1 MVYVFTQ
8 IPQKPTKKILFQNL
22 KNDMIKNVKLNKIE
36 DVNTMKKY
44 FLATA
49 AVVTTLFL
57 GACSNKNEIGM
68 SVPNGNEKFITSDVG
83 DITKQ
88 QVFDKMVTKAGL
100 GALLDLVDFDVL
112 SQQYEIDEAEV
123 DKIIA
128 QYKEKNANFE
138 EFLTAQ
144 GFKDEAE
151 LRQYIELNLY
161 RQKVADE
168 ISVVTDEEL
177 EKAYERAYEIGAR
190 HILVADEKTA
200 KEIIKK
206 LDEAEDKEATFQE
219 LAKEYGTDG
228 TKDKGGDLGTFGQ
241 GAMISD
247 FEDAAYAL
255 EVGTYTTEPVKTQ
268 FGYHVIYKYS
278 EGEKKPFEEVKEELT
293 EKLREKKLSDEAFVA
308 ALAEKREEAGFV
320 LMNDFLEEQYT
331 DYSKTYK
338 KSNETSNSVVAKI
351 KDHEYTV
358 EQLYNELVPAYGLSD
373 GISLID
379 GKLLEK
385 KYPVDKKAIKELIDQ
400 FKVAYGTNYYTA
412 MAQNGLNNDDEIYE
426 YFKLAQLQDAALAE
440 AYPITDEMLQQLY
453 DEKYGEKA
461 QADKAEKS
469 ESTDKE
475 AEEKTEVKSFEDVKE
490 ELESLAR
497 QQQYTQLRLETL
509 LIKFRSEANFK
520 FTDETLQKRYET
532 IVANIEKQAADE
544 EAARQ
549 TQSNE
554 NQPAEENNQETGDTA
569 E

>member
-1 MVYVFTQ
+1 
-8 IPQKPTKKILFQNL
+8 
-22 KNDMIKNVKLNKIE
+22 MIKNVKLNKIE

-168 ISVVTDEEL
+168 ISVVTDAEL

-241 GAMISD
+241 DAMISD

-255 EVGTYTTEPVKTQ
+255 EVGTYTTEPVKTK

-293 EKLREKKLSDEAFVA
+293 EKLGEKKLSDEAFVA
-308 ALAEKREEAGFV
+308 ALAKKREEAGFV

-385 KYPVDKKAIKELIDQ
+385 KYPVDKKAIKELSYQ

-475 AEEKTEVKSFEDVKE
+475 AEEKTEVKSFEDAKE

>member
-1 MVYVFTQ
+1 
-8 IPQKPTKKILFQNL
+8 
-22 KNDMIKNVKLNKIE
+22 MIKNVKLNKIE

-241 GAMISD
+241 DAMISD

-255 EVGTYTTEPVKTQ
+255 EVGTYTTEPVKTK

-373 GISLID
+373 GISLIN

-475 AEEKTEVKSFEDVKE
+475 AEEKTEVKSFEDAKE

>member
-1 MVYVFTQ
+1 
-8 IPQKPTKKILFQNL
+8 
-22 KNDMIKNVKLNKIE
+22 MIKNVKLNKIE

>member
-1 MVYVFTQ
+1 
-8 IPQKPTKKILFQNL
+8 
-22 KNDMIKNVKLNKIE
+22 MIKNVKLNKIE

-475 AEEKTEVKSFEDVKE
+475 AEEKTEVKSFEDAKE

>member
-1 MVYVFTQ
+1 
-8 IPQKPTKKILFQNL
+8 
-22 KNDMIKNVKLNKIE
+22 MIKNVKLNKIE

-190 HILVADEKTA
+190 HILVSDEKTA

-268 FGYHVIYKYS
+268 SGYHVIYKYS

-475 AEEKTEVKSFEDVKE
+475 AEEKTEVKSFEDAKE

>member
-1 MVYVFTQ
+1 
-8 IPQKPTKKILFQNL
+8 
-22 KNDMIKNVKLNKIE
+22 MIKNVKLNKIE

-168 ISVVTDEEL
+168 ISVVTDAEL

-241 GAMISD
+241 DAMISD

-255 EVGTYTTEPVKTQ
+255 EVGTYTTEPVKTK

-293 EKLREKKLSDEAFVA
+293 EKLREKKLSDETFVA

-475 AEEKTEVKSFEDVKE
+475 AEEKTEVKSFEDAKE

>member
-1 MVYVFTQ
+1 
-8 IPQKPTKKILFQNL
+8 
-22 KNDMIKNVKLNKIE
+22 MIKNVKLNKIE

-255 EVGTYTTEPVKTQ
+255 EVGTYTTEPVKTK

-475 AEEKTEVKSFEDVKE
+475 AEEKTEVKSFEDAKE

>member
-1 MVYVFTQ
+1 
-8 IPQKPTKKILFQNL
+8 
-22 KNDMIKNVKLNKIE
+22 MIKNVKLNKIE

-138 EFLTAQ
+138 EILTAQ

-190 HILVADEKTA
+190 HILVSDEKTA

-268 FGYHVIYKYS
+268 VGYHVIYKYS

-475 AEEKTEVKSFEDVKE
+475 AEEKTEVKSFEDAKE

>member
-1 MVYVFTQ
+1 
-8 IPQKPTKKILFQNL
+8 
-22 KNDMIKNVKLNKIE
+22 MIKNVKLNKIE

-241 GAMISD
+241 DAMISD

-255 EVGTYTTEPVKTQ
+255 EVGTYTTEPVKTK

-475 AEEKTEVKSFEDVKE
+475 AEEKTEVKSFEDAKE

>member
-190 HILVADEKTA
+190 HILVSDEKTA

-475 AEEKTEVKSFEDVKE
+475 AEEKTEVKSFEDAKE

>member
-1 MVYVFTQ
+1 
-8 IPQKPTKKILFQNL
+8 
-22 KNDMIKNVKLNKIE
+22 MIKNVKLNKIE

-190 HILVADEKTA
+190 HILVSDEKTA

-475 AEEKTEVKSFEDVKE
+475 AEEKTEVKSFEDAKE

>member
-168 ISVVTDEEL
+168 ISVVTDAEL

-241 GAMISD
+241 DAMISD

-255 EVGTYTTEPVKTQ
+255 EVGTYTTEPVKTK

-475 AEEKTEVKSFEDVKE
+475 AEEKTEVKSFEDAKE

>member
-1 MVYVFTQ
+1 
-8 IPQKPTKKILFQNL
+8 
-22 KNDMIKNVKLNKIE
+22 MIKNVKLNKIE

-475 AEEKTEVKSFEDVKE
+475 AEEKTEVKSFEDAKE

-554 NQPAEENNQETGDTA
+554 NQPAEGNNQETGDTA

>member
-1 MVYVFTQ
+1 
-8 IPQKPTKKILFQNL
+8 
-22 KNDMIKNVKLNKIE
+22 MIKNVKLNKIE

-168 ISVVTDEEL
+168 ISVVTDAEL

-241 GAMISD
+241 DAMISD

-255 EVGTYTTEPVKTQ
+255 EVGTYTTEPVKTK

-475 AEEKTEVKSFEDVKE
+475 AEEKTEVKSFEDAKE

>member
-1 MVYVFTQ
+1 
-8 IPQKPTKKILFQNL
+8 
-22 KNDMIKNVKLNKIE
+22 MIKNVKLNKIE

-68 SVPNGNEKFITSDVG
+68 SVQNGNEIFITSDVG

-475 AEEKTEVKSFEDVKE
+475 AEEKTEVKSFEDAKE

>member
-168 ISVVTDEEL
+168 ISVVTDAEL

-241 GAMISD
+241 DAMISD

-255 EVGTYTTEPVKTQ
+255 EVGTYTTEPVKTK

-461 QADKAEKS
+461 QTDKAEKS

-475 AEEKTEVKSFEDVKE
+475 AEEKTEVKSFEDAKE

>member
-1 MVYVFTQ
+1 
-8 IPQKPTKKILFQNL
+8 
-22 KNDMIKNVKLNKIE
+22 MIKNVKLNKIE

-168 ISVVTDEEL
+168 ISVVTDAEL

-241 GAMISD
+241 DAMISD

-255 EVGTYTTEPVKTQ
+255 EVGTYTTEPVKTK

>member
-1 MVYVFTQ
+1 
-8 IPQKPTKKILFQNL
+8 
-22 KNDMIKNVKLNKIE
+22 MIKNVKLNKIE

-278 EGEKKPFEEVKEELT
+278 EGEKKTFEEVKEELT

-475 AEEKTEVKSFEDVKE
+475 AEEKTEVKSFEDAKE

>member
-1 MVYVFTQ
+1 
-8 IPQKPTKKILFQNL
+8 
-22 KNDMIKNVKLNKIE
+22 MIKNVKLNKIE

-168 ISVVTDEEL
+168 ISVVTDAEL

-241 GAMISD
+241 DAMISD

-255 EVGTYTTEPVKTQ
+255 EVGTYTTEPVKTK

-475 AEEKTEVKSFEDVKE
+475 AEEKTEVKSFEDAKE

-554 NQPAEENNQETGDTA
+554 NQPAGENNQETGDTA

>member
-1 MVYVFTQ
+1 
-8 IPQKPTKKILFQNL
+8 
-22 KNDMIKNVKLNKIE
+22 MIKNVKLNKIE

-475 AEEKTEVKSFEDVKE
+475 AEEKTEVKSFEDAKE

-520 FTDETLQKRYET
+520 FTDEPLQKRYET

>member
-1 MVYVFTQ
+1 
-8 IPQKPTKKILFQNL
+8 
-22 KNDMIKNVKLNKIE
+22 MIKNVKLNKIE

-151 LRQYIELNLY
+151 LRQYIELILY

-475 AEEKTEVKSFEDVKE
+475 AEEKTEVKSFEDAKE

>member
-1 MVYVFTQ
+1 
-8 IPQKPTKKILFQNL
+8 
-22 KNDMIKNVKLNKIE
+22 MIKNVKLNKIE

-168 ISVVTDEEL
+168 ISVVTDAEL

-255 EVGTYTTEPVKTQ
+255 EVGTYTTEPVKTK

-475 AEEKTEVKSFEDVKE
+475 AEEKTEVKSFEDAKE

>member
-1 MVYVFTQ
+1 
-8 IPQKPTKKILFQNL
+8 
-22 KNDMIKNVKLNKIE
+22 MIKNVKLNKIE

-475 AEEKTEVKSFEDVKE
+475 AEEKTEVKSFEDAKE
-490 ELESLAR
+490 ELETLAR

>member
-1 MVYVFTQ
+1 
-8 IPQKPTKKILFQNL
+8 
-22 KNDMIKNVKLNKIE
+22 MIKNVKLNKIE

-112 SQQYEIDEAEV
+112 SQQYEIDGAEV

-168 ISVVTDEEL
+168 ISVVTDAEL

-241 GAMISD
+241 DAMISD

-255 EVGTYTTEPVKTQ
+255 EVGTYTTEPVKTK

-475 AEEKTEVKSFEDVKE
+475 AEEKTEVKSFEDAKE

-554 NQPAEENNQETGDTA
+554 NQPAGENNQETGDTA

>member
-1 MVYVFTQ
+1 
-8 IPQKPTKKILFQNL
+8 
-22 KNDMIKNVKLNKIE
+22 MIKNVKLNKIE

-168 ISVVTDEEL
+168 ISVVTDAEL

-475 AEEKTEVKSFEDVKE
+475 AEEKTEVKSFEDAKE

>member
-1 MVYVFTQ
+1 
-8 IPQKPTKKILFQNL
+8 
-22 KNDMIKNVKLNKIE
+22 MIKNVKLNKIE

-475 AEEKTEVKSFEDVKE
+475 AEEKTEVKSFEDAKE

-532 IVANIEKQAADE
+532 IVANIEKQAANE

>member
-1 MVYVFTQ
+1 
-8 IPQKPTKKILFQNL
+8 
-22 KNDMIKNVKLNKIE
+22 MIKNVKLNKIE

-426 YFKLAQLQDAALAE
+426 YFKLAQLQDTALAE

-475 AEEKTEVKSFEDVKE
+475 AEEKTEVKSFEDAKE

-509 LIKFRSEANFK
+509 LIKFRTEANFK

>member
-1 MVYVFTQ
+1 
-8 IPQKPTKKILFQNL
+8 
-22 KNDMIKNVKLNKIE
+22 MIKNVKLNKIE

-168 ISVVTDEEL
+168 ISVVTDAEL

-241 GAMISD
+241 DAMISD

-255 EVGTYTTEPVKTQ
+255 EVGTYTTEPVKTK

-475 AEEKTEVKSFEDVKE
+475 AEEKTEVKSFEDAKE

-509 LIKFRSEANFK
+509 LIKVRSEANFK

>member
-1 MVYVFTQ
+1 
-8 IPQKPTKKILFQNL
+8 
-22 KNDMIKNVKLNKIE
+22 MIKNVKLNKIE

-168 ISVVTDEEL
+168 ISVVTDAEL

-241 GAMISD
+241 DAMISD

-255 EVGTYTTEPVKTQ
+255 EVGTYTTEPVKTK

-358 EQLYNELVPAYGLSD
+358 EQLDNELVPAYGLSD

-475 AEEKTEVKSFEDVKE
+475 AEEKTEVKSFEDAKE

-532 IVANIEKQAADE
+532 IVANIEKQAADD

>member
-255 EVGTYTTEPVKTQ
+255 EVGTYTTEPVKTK

-475 AEEKTEVKSFEDVKE
+475 AEEKTEVKSFEDAKE

>member
-1 MVYVFTQ
+1 
-8 IPQKPTKKILFQNL
+8 
-22 KNDMIKNVKLNKIE
+22 MIKNVKLNKIE

-190 HILVADEKTA
+190 HILVSDEKTA

-475 AEEKTEVKSFEDVKE
+475 AEEKTEVKSFEDAKE

-509 LIKFRSEANFK
+509 LIKLRSEANFK

>member
-1 MVYVFTQ
+1 
-8 IPQKPTKKILFQNL
+8 
-22 KNDMIKNVKLNKIE
+22 MIKNVKLNKIE

-320 LMNDFLEEQYT
+320 LMNDFLAEQYT

-475 AEEKTEVKSFEDVKE
+475 AEEKTEVKSFEDAKE

>member
-1 MVYVFTQ
+1 
-8 IPQKPTKKILFQNL
+8 
-22 KNDMIKNVKLNKIE
+22 MIKNVKLNKIE

-351 KDHEYTV
+351 KDQEYTV

-475 AEEKTEVKSFEDVKE
+475 AEEKTEVKSFEDAKE

>member
-1 MVYVFTQ
+1 
-8 IPQKPTKKILFQNL
+8 
-22 KNDMIKNVKLNKIE
+22 MIKNVKLNKIE

-168 ISVVTDEEL
+168 ISVVTDAEL

-206 LDEAEDKEATFQE
+206 LVEAEDKAATFKE

-241 GAMISD
+241 DAMISD

-255 EVGTYTTEPVKTQ
+255 EVGTYTTEPVKTK

-426 YFKLAQLQDAALAE
+426 YFKLAQLQDAALVE

-475 AEEKTEVKSFEDVKE
+475 AEEKTEVKSFEDAKE

>member
-1 MVYVFTQ
+1 
-8 IPQKPTKKILFQNL
+8 
-22 KNDMIKNVKLNKIE
+22 MIKNVKLNKIE

-168 ISVVTDEEL
+168 ISVVTDAEL

-241 GAMISD
+241 DAMISD

-255 EVGTYTTEPVKTQ
+255 EVGTYTTEPVKTK

-469 ESTDKE
+469 ESSK
-475 AEEKTEVKSFEDVKE
+475 
-490 ELESLAR
+490 
-497 QQQYTQLRLETL
+497 
-509 LIKFRSEANFK
+509 IFRRCERR
-520 FTDETLQKRYET
+520 T
-532 IVANIEKQAADE
+532 
-544 EAARQ
+544 
-549 TQSNE
+549 
-554 NQPAEENNQETGDTA
+554 
-569 E
+569 

>member
-1 MVYVFTQ
+1 
-8 IPQKPTKKILFQNL
+8 
-22 KNDMIKNVKLNKIE
+22 MIKNVKLNKIE

-241 GAMISD
+241 DAMISD

-475 AEEKTEVKSFEDVKE
+475 AEEKTEVKSFEDAKE